1 MLKMMLQL
9 IAGRVSSLVA
19 RRATLAL
26 TTSSARMASHAPDP
40 GNVTSPEVTE
50 AVDMSR
56 PMYWDRLD
64 TPLPDKLYKDEL
76 SAAEK
81 SLKEKEKGPWSQL
94 TNEEKIALYRLSFH
108 QTYAEM
114 NQPKSEWKTVVG
126 GIFFFVGFTALVVWW
141 QRVYV
146 YPPRPRTFDDEWQAK
161 QLQRMLDMR
170 INPIEGFS
178 SKWDYEKG
186 QWK

>member
-1 MLKMMLQL
+1 MLQL
-9 IAGRVSSLVA
+9 IAGRVGSLVA

-26 TTSSARMASHAPDP
+26 STSSARMASNGHRD
-40 GNVTSPEVTE
+40 VTSHEGTE

-56 PMYWDRLD
+56 PMYCDRLD
-64 TPLPDKLYKDEL
+64 TPLPDKLYKDKL
-76 SAAEK
+76 SAADK

-94 TNEEKIALYRLSFH
+94 TNEEKMALYRLSFH

-141 QRVYV
+141 QRVFV